1 MGAFSL
7 KGSLALL
14 LAAGLVLGVASAA
27 SVLTA
32 AAWSATYLTV
42 SGGEPER
49 VLACLPLEKGTP
61 FYLEFI
67 NSIYLAPVREIFEY
81 EPSEGICLVKV
92 ESPSAGVFE
101 YYGLIPDRPGIA
113 SLYRPV
119 GEFTLRSH
127 DYEHHRLVV
136 GEKSLRLKG
145 LVADGEP
152 LSVSVQVGHG

>member
-1 MGAFSL
+1 MRTLRIAIF
-7 KGSLALL
+7 
-14 LAAGLVLGVASAA
+14 LAAVV
-27 SVLTA
+27 SVMVTT
-32 AAWSATYLTV
+32 AAWSGTYLKLT
-42 SGGEPER
+42 GGEPEG
-49 VLACLPLEKGTP
+49 VVGCLPLETGAS

-67 NSIYLAPVREIFEY
+67 NSIYLAPVRETFVF

-101 YYGLIPDRPGIA
+101 YYRLTPDEPGLA
-113 SLYRPV
+113 FLHRPV

-145 LVADGEP
+145 LVADGES
-152 LSVSVQVGHG
+152 LSVSVSTGHG